1 MTVSALPE
9 AKYVDIGNDLTMH
22 YHDTGEGRP
31 VIFVHGSGPGA
42 SGWSNFKGNYPAFN
56 RAGYRTLVP
65 DLPGYGYSSK
75 PAEAEYTL
83 DFMVAALEGFVE
95 ALKLQDCILVG
106 NSMGGAV
113 CIRFSVNNP
122 KLVHKLVLMAP
133 GGLEKRE
140 VYMEME
146 GIQTMMRSFF
156 SKKGLT
162 REGMRKTFNLQL
174 FDNSYITDEII
185 EERFQI
191 AETQPKTVISTMKIP
206 NQTENLKNIQCPIL
220 GFWGMDDKF
229 CPPSGA
235 MTVARECS
243 STRMILLTECGHWV
257 MVEHAE
263 RFNQE
268 CIAFFN
274 ESPAPQ

>member
-1 MTVSALPE
+1 MTVPAVPE
-9 AKYVDIGNDLTMH
+9 AKYVDIGNDLTIH
-22 YHDTGEGRP
+22 YHDEGEGTP

-42 SGWSNFKGNYPAFN
+42 SGWSNFKGNYPAMVK
-56 RAGYRTLVP
+56 AGYRTLVP

-75 PAEAEYTL
+75 PEDAQYTL

-95 ALKLQDCILVG
+95 ALQLKDCILIG

-122 KLVHKLVLMAP
+122 KLVQKLVLMAP
-133 GGLEKRE
+133 GGLETRE

-156 SKKGLT
+156 SKKGLS

-174 FDNSYITDEII
+174 FNPEHITDEII

-206 NQTENLKNIQCPIL
+206 NQTEALKEISCPIL
-220 GFWGMDDKF
+220 GFWGMNDKF
-229 CPPSGA
+229 CPSSGA

-243 STRMILLTECGHWV
+243 NTRMILLTECGHWV
-257 MVEHAE
+257 MVEHAA
-263 RFNQE
+263 RFNKE
-268 CIAFFN
+268 CIEFFN
-274 ESPAPQ
+274 E

>member
-1 MTVSALPE
+1 MTVPAVPE
-9 AKYVDIGNDLTMH
+9 AKYVDIGNDLTIH
-22 YHDTGEGRP
+22 YHDEGQGTP

-42 SGWSNFKGNYPAFN
+42 SGWSNFKGNYPAMVK
-56 RAGYRTLVP
+56 AGYRTLVP

-75 PAEAEYTL
+75 PEDAQYTL

-95 ALKLQDCILVG
+95 ALKLKDCILIG

-122 KLVHKLVLMAP
+122 KLVQKLVLMAP
-133 GGLEKRE
+133 GGLETRE

-156 SKKGLT
+156 SKKGLS

-174 FDNSYITDEII
+174 FNPEHITDEII

-206 NQTENLKNIQCPIL
+206 NQTEALKDISCPIL
-220 GFWGMDDKF
+220 GFWGMNDKF
-229 CPPSGA
+229 CTSSGA

-243 STRMILLTECGHWV
+243 NTRMILLTECGHWV
-257 MVEHAE
+257 MVEHAA
-263 RFNQE
+263 RFNKE
-268 CIAFFN
+268 CIEFFN
-274 ESPAPQ
+274 E

>member
-1 MTVSALPE
+1 MTVPAVPE
-9 AKYVDIGNDLTMH
+9 AQYVDIGNDLTIH
-22 YHDTGEGRP
+22 YHDEGEGTP

-42 SGWSNFKGNYPAFN
+42 SGWSNFKGNYPAMVK
-56 RAGYRTLVP
+56 AGYRTLVL

-75 PAEAEYTL
+75 PEDAQYTL

-95 ALKLQDCILVG
+95 ALQLKDCILIG

-122 KLVHKLVLMAP
+122 KIVQKLVLMAP
-133 GGLEKRE
+133 GGLETRE

-156 SKKGLT
+156 SKKGLS

-174 FDNSYITDEII
+174 FNPEHITDEII

-206 NQTENLKNIQCPIL
+206 NQTEALKEISCPIL
-220 GFWGMDDKF
+220 GFWGMNDKF
-229 CPPSGA
+229 CPSSGA

-243 STRMILLTECGHWV
+243 NTRMILLTECGHWV
-257 MVEHAE
+257 MVEHAA
-263 RFNQE
+263 RFNKE
-268 CIAFFN
+268 CIEFFN
-274 ESPAPQ
+274 E

>member
-1 MTVSALPE
+1 MTVPSVPE
-9 AKYVDIGNDLTMH
+9 AKYVDIGNDLKIH
-22 YHDTGEGRP
+22 YHDEGEGTP

-42 SGWSNFKGNYPAFN
+42 SGWSNFKGNYPAMVE
-56 RAGYRTLVP
+56 AGYRTLVP

-75 PAEAEYTL
+75 PADAEYTL

-95 ALKLQDCILVG
+95 ALQLKDCILIG

-122 KLVHKLVLMAP
+122 KLVQKLVLMAP

-156 SKKGLT
+156 SKKGLS

-174 FDNSYITDEII
+174 FNPKHITDEII

-206 NQTENLKNIQCPIL
+206 NQTEALKDIACPIL

-229 CPPSGA
+229 CPSSGA

-243 STRMILLTECGHWV
+243 NTRMILLTECGHWV
-257 MVEHAE
+257 MVEHAA
-263 RFNQE
+263 RFNKE
-268 CIAFFN
+268 CIEFFN
-274 ESPAPQ
+274 E

>member
-1 MTVSALPE
+1 MTVPAVPE
-9 AKYVDIGNDLTMH
+9 AKYIDIGNDLKIH
-22 YHDTGEGRP
+22 YHDQGEGTP

-42 SGWSNFKGNYPAFN
+42 SGWSNFKGNYPAMVE
-56 RAGYRTLVP
+56 AGYRTLVP

-75 PAEAEYTL
+75 PEDAQYTL

-95 ALKLQDCILVG
+95 ALQLKDCILIG

-122 KLVHKLVLMAP
+122 KLVQKLVLMAP

-156 SKKGLT
+156 SKKGLS

-174 FDNSYITDEII
+174 FDPKHITDEII

-191 AETQPKTVISTMKIP
+191 AETQPKTVISTMRIP
-206 NQTENLKNIQCPIL
+206 NQTEALKEISCPIL

-229 CPPSGA
+229 CPSSGA

-243 STRMILLTECGHWV
+243 NTRMILLTECGHWV
-257 MVEHAE
+257 MVEHAA
-263 RFNQE
+263 RFNKE
-268 CIAFFN
+268 CIEFFN
-274 ESPAPQ
+274 E

>member
-1 MTVSALPE
+1 MTVPAVPE
-9 AKYVDIGNDLTMH
+9 AKYVDIGNDLKIH
-22 YHDTGEGRP
+22 YHDQGEGTP

-42 SGWSNFKGNYPAFN
+42 SGWSNFKGNYPAMVE
-56 RAGYRTLVP
+56 AGYRTLVP

-75 PAEAEYTL
+75 PEDAQYTL

-95 ALKLQDCILVG
+95 ALQLKDCILIG

-122 KLVHKLVLMAP
+122 KLVKKLVLMAP

-156 SKKGLT
+156 SKKGLS

-174 FDNSYITDEII
+174 FDPKHITDEII

-206 NQTENLKNIQCPIL
+206 NQTEALKEISCPIL

-229 CPPSGA
+229 CPSSGA

-243 STRMILLTECGHWV
+243 NTRMILLTECGHWV
-257 MVEHAE
+257 MVEHAA
-263 RFNQE
+263 RFNKE
-268 CIAFFN
+268 CIEFFN
-274 ESPAPQ
+274 E